1 MRNHIKWIVA
11 LFSLHFTAMLGFFVS
26 SHSAYS
32 QMKIRIL
39 ILTLFLLH
47 SYELFSQGRNQ
58 QMREMNHLVEL
69 MNTFSRCNQTWYFDA
84 LQLQEALYHSSE
96 KINDNYFYCNKTQNS
111 AFIYYSGIEQSFRF
125 KEITPDTQN
134 QIPAY
139 QSDYIPWLE
148 AREVVLKKLHQPKSS
163 YTPFAPILIQYISST
178 DSLFAAHTELN
189 NYVSYK
195 KFRSDN
201 QFQEAKRILTN
212 HDRWFKVCYLNSKEL
227 DSALVDYCN
236 FHYPPFQTHK
246 ELQQGLQELN
256 LTMNLLTIW
265 EKELYAENL
274 SNNGKYD
281 AQLRILNSEGLKNDS
296 LYLYKTRGYGKP
308 NSGFWLHTRYRTFY
322 TSMQSTIYWFV
333 SSKHTSE
340 SFLKKSQ
347 QAYNDFVQSYNS
359 IVEDYNEYIEIA
371 DGLSFTK
378 TSSCCLSPSEI
389 DTSQNVLLMAPR
401 LLYKFEFTEPII
413 EPTPVDSVVSGLSP
427 DALLIHK
434 AQPHH
439 LIYLLDASSSMN
451 ESGKLAHLK
460 EKATDLVQIQREADR
475 ISIVTFSGKSEILLQ
490 SLPCNQK
497 KYIQGKIEHIHAFGQ
512 TNIQSGFE
520 TVKALLVSNKLEKGV
535 NSVLLLTDGEFPLS
549 EETKSII
556 RELKANA
563 IRICFVYLGKPL
575 SKKSTKSLVRTYS
588 ELEILFYD
596 TNTID
601 LEEALLKIATE

>member
-1 MRNHIKWIVA
+1 
-11 LFSLHFTAMLGFFVS
+11 
-26 SHSAYS
+26 
-32 QMKIRIL
+32 MKICFPIL
-39 ILTLFLLH
+39 ILLLLH
-47 SYELFSQGRNQ
+47 SNELFSQGRNQ

-69 MNTFSRCNQTWYFDA
+69 MNAFSRCNQNWYFDA
-84 LQLQEALYHSSE
+84 VQLQEALHQSSE
-96 KINDNYFYCNKTQNS
+96 KINDNYFYCSKTQNS
-111 AFIYYSGIEQSFRF
+111 GFIYYSGIEKSFRF
-125 KEITPDTQN
+125 KEITPNAQN
-134 QIPAY
+134 EIPTY

-148 AREVVLKKLHQPKSS
+148 AREIVLKKLHASKSN
-163 YTPFAPILIQYISST
+163 YTPFAPILIKYLAST
-178 DSLFAAHTELN
+178 DSLFATHTELN
-189 NYVSYK
+189 QYVSDK
-195 KFRSDN
+195 KFHSDN
-201 QFQEAKRILTN
+201 KLHEAKRILTN
-212 HDRWFKVCYLNSKEL
+212 HERWFKQCYLNSQEL

-265 EKELYAENL
+265 EKQLYAENL
-274 SNNGKYD
+274 SNNVKYD
-281 AQLRILNSEGLKNDS
+281 AQLRILNAEGLKNDS
-296 LYLYKTRGYGKP
+296 LYLYKTRGYNRP

-322 TSMQSTIYWFV
+322 TSMQSTIYWFA
-333 SSKHTSE
+333 SSKHSSE

-371 DGLSFTK
+371 DGLSFRK

-389 DTSQNVLLMAPR
+389 DTNQNVLLMAPR
-401 LLYKFEFTEPII
+401 LLYKFEYTEPII
-413 EPTPVDSVVSGLSP
+413 QSATIDSMVSELSP
-427 DALLIHK
+427 DALLIQK

-460 EKATDLVQIQREADR
+460 EKATDLVQIQREVDR

-490 SLPCNQK
+490 SVPCNQK
-497 KYIQGKIEHIHAFGQ
+497 KHIQEKIEHIHAFGQ
-512 TNIQSGFE
+512 TNIQSGLE
-520 TVKALLVSNKLEKGV
+520 TVKALLTSKKLEKGV

-556 RELKANA
+556 RELKASK
-563 IRICFVYLGKPL
+563 IRICFIYLGKSL
-575 SKKSTKSLVRTYS
+575 GKKQAKSLARTYS

-596 TNTID
+596 TNTIH

>member
-1 MRNHIKWIVA
+1 
-11 LFSLHFTAMLGFFVS
+11 
-26 SHSAYS
+26 
-32 QMKIRIL
+32 MKIRIL
-39 ILTLFLLH
+39 ILTLLLLH

-69 MNTFSRCNQTWYFDA
+69 MNAYSRCNQTWYFDA
-84 LQLQEALYHSSE
+84 VQLQEALHQSSE
-96 KINDNYFYCNKTQNS
+96 KINHNYFYCSKTQNS
-111 AFIYYSGIEQSFRF
+111 GFIYYSGIEQSFRF

-139 QSDYIPWLE
+139 QSDYIAWLE
-148 AREVVLKKLHQPKSS
+148 AREVVLKKLHQTKS

-178 DSLFAAHTELN
+178 DSLFAAHSELN
-189 NYVSYK
+189 NYVSDK

-201 QFQEAKRILTN
+201 QFQEAKRILTD
-212 HDRWFKVCYLNSKEL
+212 HDRWFKQCYLNSKEL

-274 SNNGKYD
+274 SNNVKYD
-281 AQLRILNSEGLKNDS
+281 AQLRILNTEGLKNDS
-296 LYLYKTRGYGKP
+296 LCLYKTRGYGKP

-322 TSMQSTIYWFV
+322 TSMQSTIYWFA
-333 SSKHTSE
+333 SSKHASE

-347 QAYNDFVQSYNS
+347 QAYNDFVRSYNS

-371 DGLSFTK
+371 DGLSFRK

-389 DTSQNVLLMAPR
+389 DTNQNVLLMAPR
-401 LLYKFEFTEPII
+401 LLYKFEFTEPIT
-413 EPTPVDSVVSGLSP
+413 EPVPLDSMVSELSP
-427 DALLIHK
+427 DALLIYK

-439 LIYLLDASSSMN
+439 LVYLLDASSSMN

-460 EKATDLVQIQREADR
+460 EKASNLVQIQREADR

-535 NSVLLLTDGEFPLS
+535 NSVLLLTDGEFPLN
-549 EETKSII
+549 EETKSVI
-556 RELKANA
+556 RELKANE

-575 SKKSTKSLVRTYS
+575 SKKSAKSLARTYS

-596 TNTID
+596 TNKIN